1 MDSNTL
7 VQLVRRWGDASSA
20 GIFLPQCQIFS
31 DESKEGLIG
40 YRLEAGH
47 AVVLGDPVCAQADKP
62 SLANLFHQFCR
73 QNELGVVYIIAS
85 EEFANWSANN
95 LSSALIE
102 FGEKLILDPQR
113 DYMKESGHMARLLGR
128 MLIMAAKHGV
138 IIPEYTLANPEL
150 ENSFQEFATAWQ
162 KNRKGL
168 QVYLNDLS
176 VFGDRIGRRSFYA
189 QHKGNIAGLPI
200 TPPRLKVLRRPV
212 ESALLTTIAKAS
224 SANLATVLP
233 YSS

>member
-1 MDSNTL
+1 LDSNTL

-31 DESKEGLIG
+31 DESKEGLIV

-73 QNELGVVYIIAS
+73 QHELGVVYIIAS

-128 MLIMAAKHGV
+128 MLIMLPNMV
-138 IIPEYTLANPEL
+138 LLFRYTLWL
-150 ENSFQEFATAWQ
+150 TLSLKIQFKNSQRHG
-162 KNRKGL
+162 KKIGK
-168 QVYLNDLS
+168 VY
-176 VFGDRIGRRSFYA
+176 RS
-189 QHKGNIAGLPI
+189 I
-200 TPPRLKVLRRPV
+200 
-212 ESALLTTIAKAS
+212 
-224 SANLATVLP
+224 
-233 YSS
+233 